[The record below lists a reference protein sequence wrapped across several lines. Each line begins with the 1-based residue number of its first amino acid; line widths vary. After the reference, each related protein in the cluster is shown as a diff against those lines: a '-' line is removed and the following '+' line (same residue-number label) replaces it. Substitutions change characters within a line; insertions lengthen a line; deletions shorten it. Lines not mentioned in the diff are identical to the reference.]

1 MRAVPRGGRRGGSHD
16 LPDIQRRNSRAAAG
30 RRAERAGLSL
40 AGRRRAAPAAGGI
53 CGGGSGGGVSKEFV
67 LQKVG
72 KEAEAR
78 RQADA
83 ELQKQINE
91 NKDSITTVSESVK
104 TKIDDAPKDG
114 QFYGRQNGL
123 WAAGNVNIEEI

>member
-1 MRAVPRGGRRGGSHD
+1 MVKFANTRPFKVSISDKSLSETGKANTKPFLVW
-16 LPDIQRRNSRAAAG
+16 IAG
-30 RRAERAGLSL
+30 DDTG
-40 AGRRRAAPAAGGI
+40 
-53 CGGGSGGGVSKEFV
+53 GGGSGGGVSREFV

-72 KEAEAR
+72 EEREAR
-78 RQADA
+78 VKADD

-104 TKIDDAPKDG
+104 AKIEDAPKDG

-123 WAAGNVNIEEI
+123 WAAGSIKIEEI

>member
-1 MRAVPRGGRRGGSHD
+1 MVKFANTRPFKVSVSDKPLSETGKANTKPFLVW
-16 LPDIQRRNSRAAAG
+16 IAG
-30 RRAERAGLSL
+30 DDTG
-40 AGRRRAAPAAGGI
+40 
-53 CGGGSGGGVSKEFV
+53 GGGSGGGVSKEFV

-72 KEAEAR
+72 EEAEAR
-78 RQADA
+78 RQADD
-83 ELQKQINE
+83 ELQKQIND

-123 WAAGNVNIEEI
+123 WAAGNINIEEI